1 MAEVDFYQL
10 RTSSLES
17 ALLKLLQKVLDAGH
31 RVRVVGASEARME
44 VLNAALW
51 TFDPASFLPHGGPG
65 DGDAANQP
73 IYLTSESA
81 DGTVN
86 ENGADVVL
94 TIDGVE
100 PVFLDGVS
108 RYLDMFDGHDDSAL
122 QAARQRWKR
131 RKAEEHSVN
140 YWQQGEGGRWEKL
153 G

>member
-44 VLNAALW
+44 VLNAGLW

-131 RKAEEHSVN
+131 RKAEEHTVT

>member
-17 ALLKLLQKVLDAGH
+17 ALLKLLQKVLDAGP

-51 TFDPASFLPHGGPG
+51 PFDTASFLPHGGSG

-131 RKAEEHSVN
+131 RKAEAHSVN
-140 YWQQGEGGRWEKL
+140 YWQQGKGGRWAKL